1 MKRSL
6 LAQGLLDCSL
16 NMDLLLILALIK
28 ARVLHLTLIESN
40 SGILLLFSISIVNI
54 LESISRTETRKRGG
68 ISCTVR
74 NAT

>member
-40 SGILLLFSISIVNI
+40 SGILLLFSVSIVNI
-54 LESISRTETRKRGG
+54 LESVSCIMSYLLKIDLRGNVSR
-68 ISCTVR
+68 
-74 NAT
+74 

>member
-16 NMDLLLILALIK
+16 NMYLLLILALIK

-40 SGILLLFSISIVNI
+40 SGILLLFSVSIVYI
-54 LESISRTETRKRGG
+54 LESISCIMSYLLKIDLRGNV
-68 ISCTVR
+68 S
-74 NAT
+74 

>member
-54 LESISRTETRKRGG
+54 LESISCIMSYLLKIDLRGNV
-68 ISCTVR
+68 S
-74 NAT
+74 

>member
-28 ARVLHLTLIESN
+28 TRVLHLTLIESN
-40 SGILLLFSISIVNI
+40 SGILLLFSISIVDI
-54 LESISRTETRKRGG
+54 LESISCIMSYLLKIDLRGNV
-68 ISCTVR
+68 SR
-74 NAT
+74 

>member
-28 ARVLHLTLIESN
+28 TRVLHLTLIESN
-40 SGILLLFSISIVNI
+40 SSILLLFSVSIVNI
-54 LESISRTETRKRGG
+54 LESISCIMSYLLKIDLRGNV
-68 ISCTVR
+68 SR
-74 NAT
+74 